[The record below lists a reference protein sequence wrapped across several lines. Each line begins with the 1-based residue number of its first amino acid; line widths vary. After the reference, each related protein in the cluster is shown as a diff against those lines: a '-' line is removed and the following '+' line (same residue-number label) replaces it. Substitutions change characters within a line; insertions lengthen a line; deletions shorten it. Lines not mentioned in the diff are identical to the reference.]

1 MPKAD
6 GTIVIDTAIQD
17 AGFKAGTKELEMAC
31 RRAANSV
38 SDIGDKSR
46 VAMAKAVNAFAKQN
60 DAIRQQ
66 EEKVDSL
73 KRKLEE
79 MGSEQVETEAF
90 SAVNTEID
98 RLYKKLDTLDAK
110 KARFLATGG
119 NESSNA
125 FQKLEYDAS
134 LIAEEL
140 DKAISKKNELLAG
153 GGAYTNADVS
163 RVAQQ
168 LAIEQAKLD
177 QQTKNLNVS
186 FASLNQRIEQ
196 YKQNSDNASKSTG
209 TLEKSFSSGIKQALK
224 YGLGIRSLYV
234 LTNKLRSA
242 LKEGLSNYLEFD
254 PGAKAA
260 VDKFNNSLTQLK
272 NSVATAFLPIISV
285 VGPILA
291 KLIEWLSTAA
301 TYVSMFFS
309 ALSGKDTY
317 VKAIA
322 IQNDYAGALN
332 NTAAAAK
339 EAQKNLSGLDEITT
353 WQNNKAG
360 GGAGG
365 GTSGSGGN
373 MFTEEKLPSG
383 LAGVTKWG
391 EEIKKIFD
399 TLTFEVSDVLFNWDN
414 LSGTD
419 IIKKVIT
426 GLGMV
431 TGGFIGA
438 ATGGVSGAIAGAL
451 LGLVVTTLLNSLL
464 FDKGSNN
471 LNSKAQKVLTIITT
485 LGFTIFGGAI
495 GGPGGAILGLGL
507 GLVASAGLNSLLF
520 KDGTDEEKTKQRL
533 RRVLEA
539 ALVVFAWFTF
549 GPTGL
554 IAGIALSAIIEGS
567 IGNIKIQAW
576 KPMGPTLAEKFRKEA
591 SEGAAKGLTALGI
604 TLEKNGSDVIAHL
617 RDGLTSGLKTSK
629 KTIESAVDSNLAQP
643 IINKFESTMQI
654 HSPSKVSEGWAKY
667 IIMGLLNGFKNNM
680 NLVLTWVP
688 SFGSILSGKFT
699 SIGDNIATTF
709 QNMKNNVYSIFDGL
723 KNVLR
728 TPLNGII
735 GFLNRLISG
744 VVSGV
749 NTAIRAINRIKVTI
763 PSWIPKVGGK
773 SIGFNLSTITAPT
786 IPYLATGAVI
796 PPNAP
801 FTAVLGDQRNGTNL
815 EAPESLIR
823 KIVREESGG
832 GNYRFTAQINRRTLF
847 DEMISEA
854 KIRQSTTGKN
864 PFAMT

>member
-60 DAIRQQ
+60 DAIRRQ
-66 EEKVDSL
+66 EEKIESL
-73 KRKLEE
+73 QRKLAE
-79 MGSEQVETEAF
+79 MTSENVETEAF

-98 RLYKKLDTLDAK
+98 RLYKKLDALDAK

-119 NESSNA
+119 NENSGA

-140 DKAISKKNELLAG
+140 DKAIAKKNELLST

-163 RVAQQ
+163 KVAQQ
-168 LAIEQAKLD
+168 LVMEQAKLD
-177 QQTKNLNVS
+177 QQTKDLNVS

-209 TLEKSFSSGIKQALK
+209 NLEKSFSKGIKQVLK

-234 LTNKLRSA
+234 LANKLRSA
-242 LKEGLSNYLEFD
+242 IKEGLSNYLEYD

-285 VGPILA
+285 VGPILT

-353 WQNNKAG
+353 WQTNKAG

-365 GTSGSGGN
+365 GASSGGGN
-373 MFTEEKLPSG
+373 MFVEEKLPSG

-431 TGGFIGA
+431 TGGFLGA
-438 ATGGVSGAIAGAL
+438 AVGGVPGAIVGAIVGLVITAL
-451 LGLVVTTLLNSLL
+451 LNDLL
-464 FDKGSNN
+464 FKKDNSIKG
-471 LNSKAQKVLTIITT
+471 KAQKVLTILAS
-485 LGFTIFGGAI
+485 LGFTILGGVI
-495 GGPGGAILGLGL
+495 GGPGGAIIGLTV
-507 GLVASAGLNSLLF
+507 GLVVSAGLNSLLF
-520 KDGTDEEKTKQRL
+520 KNGTDEKKTKQRL

-539 ALVVFAWFTF
+539 ALVAFATFTF
-549 GPTGL
+549 GPAGL

-567 IGNIKIQAW
+567 IDGIKWTKSYAAMGNPDAIPENVGRSMADEVQRGLLKGLEENENNIKKA
-576 KPMGPTLAEKFRKEA
+576 TEKSMVNSIKDRF
-591 SEGAAKGLTALGI
+591 T
-604 TLEKNGSDVIAHL
+604 
-617 RDGLTSGLKTSK
+617 
-629 KTIESAVDSNLAQP
+629 
-643 IINKFESTMQI
+643 NKFQI
-654 HSPSKVSEGWAKY
+654 HSPSKVSEGWGKN
-667 IIMGLLNGFKNNM
+667 IVIGLLNGLKNTM

-688 SFGSILSGKFT
+688 SFGSLLSGKFT
-699 SIGDNIATTF
+699 SIGDSIVTTF
-709 QNMKNNVYSIFDGL
+709 QNMKGRVYSIFDGL

-744 VVSGV
+744 VVSGI

-763 PSWIPKVGGK
+763 PSWIPGVGGK
-773 SIGFNLSTITAPT
+773 SIGFHLSTMTAPT

-823 KIVREESGG
+823 KIVREESGS

-854 KIRQSTTGKN
+854 KIRQSATGKN
-864 PFAMT
+864 PFVMA